1 MPVLTQGD
9 LRIECAVLIT
19 DIQTFH
25 MEIRQNRHAV
35 CRVEGTMPGAE
46 GGEAIL
52 QPLAGTRV
60 TAGAGDRLLF
70 AGMLQDIQV
79 SHEGAHYRVS
89 LTGVSATGMLDHAKK
104 DRSFQDV
111 SMTCR
116 EVMERVLA
124 DTPGAGLLFHGEDQ
138 AIQSPLYQTGET
150 DWVFLKR
157 LAGRLHTVLVPSVY
171 AAAPCFHCGAPEGA
185 THREADDVVCE
196 RIWRDRQRRGTRR
209 RVRTGRNWDPGDRAD
224 WDGYR
229 YTVTDKECR
238 LEKGLLQYR
247 YTLES
252 AGAFASEPYE
262 HPYQAGMML
271 PASVLDVR
279 DEQVKVGFDMD
290 RQQPAEGAYWYPWQ
304 PDMGN
309 LAYCMPE
316 KGERVYI
323 HISGA
328 AGGGD
333 RAVCGVRR
341 NGAGNPGLQP
351 SHRYFTTKDRKRLYM
366 DPDAVGFRD
375 LRQEKP
381 LELRLSD
388 ASGADVASHRS
399 ITVSARGT
407 IGLKGGSILFQA
419 PKEISLVKRAASPT
433 VINMCNGFDTIGGS
447 DRVLTE
453 GGGGDDFPVFH
464 QRDGRAEAERIFADR
479 SAAGKSVIG
488 STPVGALADSLARQL
503 EGCQVKRIGRGG
515 VSI

>member
-1 MPVLTQGD
+1 MVRQ
-9 LRIECAVLIT
+9 IAVAG
-19 DIQTFH
+19 
-25 MEIRQNRHAV
+25 QNKCEKGQELSGR
-35 CRVEGTMPGAE
+35 
-46 GGEAIL
+46 
-52 QPLAGTRV
+52 
-60 TAGAGDRLLF
+60 
-70 AGMLQDIQV
+70 LQD
-79 SHEGAHYRVS
+79 
-89 LTGVSATGMLDHAKK
+89 L
-104 DRSFQDV
+104 
-111 SMTCR
+111 
-116 EVMERVLA
+116 
-124 DTPGAGLLFHGEDQ
+124 P
-138 AIQSPLYQTGET
+138 
-150 DWVFLKR
+150 
-157 LAGRLHTVLVPSVY
+157 
-171 AAAPCFHCGAPEGA
+171 
-185 THREADDVVCE
+185 
-196 RIWRDRQRRGTRR
+196 
-209 RVRTGRNWDPGDRAD
+209 
-224 WDGYR
+224 
-229 YTVTDKECR
+229 ECR
-238 LEKGLLQYR
+238 LKKGLLQYR

-262 HPYQAGMML
+262 HPYQAGMLL

-515 VSI
+515 VST